1 MKVSI
6 YSIKKEEISNLLFW
20 SCIPAVL
27 TIIIGVFLNSVL
39 VFLKEDI
46 ELVELVV
53 IWASMILA
61 MCIVPTIALGK
72 EFRQLLFSKICNYKL
87 HWIDFVLVCCAMI
100 LLCILSMIDF
110 DVTSHDFFQNIPI
123 SFAEEFWTKTVLFFL
138 AKKVLNNNK
147 WIILVSAGVF
157 AFVTHINCDFL
168 SNLMMRLPMGLL
180 TACLYQYTNR
190 LTYPVLIHFLYNVI
204 FA

>member
-1 MKVSI
+1 MWGGEDLKVSI

-72 EFRQLLFSKICNYKL
+72 EFR
-87 HWIDFVLVCCAMI
+87 
-100 LLCILSMIDF
+100 
-110 DVTSHDFFQNIPI
+110 
-123 SFAEEFWTKTVLFFL
+123 
-138 AKKVLNNNK
+138 
-147 WIILVSAGVF
+147 
-157 AFVTHINCDFL
+157 
-168 SNLMMRLPMGLL
+168 
-180 TACLYQYTNR
+180 
-190 LTYPVLIHFLYNVI
+190 
-204 FA
+204 